1 MLQQINNGLDRLLVG
16 VDIGSLWLARAGGLL
31 ILLTVGLVTV
41 EVFSRQFFGRSGVHA
56 TELTGYIMAIS
67 SSWAFAYTLMRKAH
81 IRIDAL
87 YLTLPTSVR
96 SVLDLVALLSLALFC
111 ILVVGAAFEVTQLSY
126 TGGARA
132 NTPLGTP
139 IWIPQVLW
147 LIGLAWFGIAVI
159 VLSLRVLFG
168 LLSWNLEDVQKIAG
182 SPTLDEQVAE
192 ENREAAS

>member
-182 SPTLDEQVAE
+182 SPTLDDQVAE

>member
-1 MLQQINNGLDRLLVG
+1 MLRQINSGLDRLLVG
-16 VDIGSLWLARAGGLL
+16 VDTGSLWMARAGGLL
-31 ILLTVGLVTV
+31 ILLTVGLVTT
-41 EVFSRQFFGRSGVHA
+41 EVLSRQIFGRSGVHA

-87 YLTLPTSVR
+87 YLTLPISVR
-96 SVLDLVALLSLALFC
+96 SVLDLIALLSLALFC
-111 ILVVGAAFEVTQLSY
+111 VLVVGAAFDVTQLSF

-139 IWIPQVLW
+139 VWIPQALW
-147 LIGLAWFGIAVI
+147 LVGLIWFSIAV
-159 VLSLRVLFG
+159 VLLSLRVLFG
-168 LLSWNLEDVQKIAG
+168 LLSGNFEDVQRIAG

-192 ENREAAS
+192 EKKEAAQ

>member
-1 MLQQINNGLDRLLVG
+1 MLQQINSGLDRLLVG
-16 VDIGSLWLARAGGLL
+16 VDIGSLWMARAAGLL
-31 ILLTVGLVTV
+31 ILLTVGLVTI

-96 SVLDLVALLSLALFC
+96 SVLDLIALLSLALFC
-111 ILVVGAAFEVTQLSY
+111 ILVVGAAFDVTQLSY

-147 LIGLAWFGIAVI
+147 LIGLAWFGIAV
-159 VLSLRVLFG
+159 VLLSLRVLFA
-168 LLSWNLEDVQKIAG
+168 LLSGNLEDVQKIAG
-182 SPTLDEQVAE
+182 SPTLDEQVAG
-192 ENREAAS
+192 ENKEAAQ